1 VKNRVSALMLCCTYI
16 TGESPQQTT
25 TCRPNEETHQ
35 ENDCRRNLK
44 QSQPQSEMARIT
56 QADKQ
61 RMKALELYNRV
72 KILDA
77 QRESSNKSLMLAAAG
92 VAVLVGGAAATAAE
106 KKETSQIWM
115 WVALF
120 GGLAELCGLVAFVRS
135 A

>member
-1 VKNRVSALMLCCTYI
+1 MFIDESA
-16 TGESPQQTT
+16 QQTST
-25 TCRPNEETHQ
+25 YPLNEKTHQ
-35 ENDCRRNLK
+35 ENQCRQNQK
-44 QSQPQSEMARIT
+44 QGQPQSEMARI

-77 QRESSNKSLMLAAAG
+77 QRESNNKSLMLAAAG
-92 VAVLVGGAAATAAE
+92 VVVLVGGAAATAAE
-106 KKETSQIWM
+106 RKETSQIWM